1 MIDEY
6 DKNYFLLSCDICGTT
21 EAGPFATFKETV
33 MHKKENP
40 DEWRSLFLKNDYNG
54 KQEWHDVCA
63 GCLPK
68 TLMGKWKCIP
78 VSKRRGPLKAEKADE
93 GLTSLANQIAGAIN
107 KRRRGL

>member
-6 DKNYFLLSCDICGTT
+6 DKNYFLLSCDICGAT
-21 EAGPFATFKETV
+21 EAGPFATFKEAV
-33 MHKKENP
+33 AHKKESP
-40 DEWRSLFLKNDYNG
+40 GEWRSLFLKNDYTG

-78 VSKRRGPLKAEKADE
+78 APKRAGPFKIEKADE
-93 GLTSLANQIAGAIN
+93 SLTSLANQIAKAIS
-107 KRRRGL
+107 KRRRDL